1 MPEWWPV
8 VFGWPSVVASI
19 AVYAAA
25 FLARRPWLAVV
36 GAALSAPFC
45 LFVSGYP
52 KVGLLGLT
60 ALVSNC
66 GAAWALSRRQRRVA
80 GILLLPFLLVAAFV
94 GYAVFCE

>member
-8 VFGWPSVVASI
+8 VFGWPSVFASI
-19 AVYAAA
+19 AAYAAA
-25 FLARRPWLAVV
+25 FLTSRPWLAAV
-36 GAALSAPFC
+36 GAVLSAPFC

-66 GAAWALSRRQRRVA
+66 GAAWALRRRQSRVA
-80 GILLLPFLLVAAFV
+80 GILLLPFLSVAGFV
-94 GYAVFCE
+94 GYAVLSE